1 MTLPAIHSNRPSSQ
15 SAGATQLWSG
25 GTATAVVAGLVALL
39 GVLAFRWLFHVPILA
54 PASAGA
60 YGDADT
66 TVMVLASAG
75 VALIATALLHLLLL
89 TTPRPLTFFGWII
102 GLATLVAVVFPFST
116 TAPLSQKFATA
127 TVNLFIG
134 IAIGSLLTAVGSRFI
149 RSG

>member
-1 MTLPAIHSNRPSSQ
+1 MTMPAMRSNSPSTQ
-15 SAGATQLWSG
+15 NTGAARLWSG
-25 GTATAVVAGLVALL
+25 GIATAVVAGLVALL

-60 YGDADT
+60 YGDANT
-66 TVMVLASAG
+66 TVMVFASAG
-75 VALIATALLHLLLL
+75 AALIATATLHLLLL
-89 TTPRPLTFFGWII
+89 TTPRPLTFFEWII
-102 GLATLVAVVFPFST
+102 GLAMLVAVVFPFST

-134 IAIGSLLTAVGSRFI
+134 IAIGSLLNAVGSRFI

>member
-1 MTLPAIHSNRPSSQ
+1 
-15 SAGATQLWSG
+15 
-25 GTATAVVAGLVALL
+25 
-39 GVLAFRWLFHVPILA
+39 
-54 PASAGA
+54 
-60 YGDADT
+60 
-66 TVMVLASAG
+66 MVLASAG

>member
-1 MTLPAIHSNRPSSQ
+1 MTMPVTHRNSPSSQ
-15 SAGATQLWSG
+15 SVGAAQLWSG
-25 GTATAVVAGLVALL
+25 GIATAVVAGLVALL

-66 TVMVLASAG
+66 TVMVLATAG

>member
-1 MTLPAIHSNRPSSQ
+1 MTIPVTHSNRPSSR
-15 SAGATQLWSG
+15 SVGAAQLWSG
-25 GTATAVVAGLVALL
+25 GIATAVVAGLVALL

-66 TVMVLASAG
+66 TVLVFATAG

-102 GLATLVAVVFPFST
+102 ALATLVAVLFPFGTS
-116 TAPLSQKFATA
+116 APLSQKFATA

-134 IAIGSLLTAVGSRFI
+134 IAIGSLLTAVGARSI

>member
-1 MTLPAIHSNRPSSQ
+1 MTMPAMRSNSPSTQ
-15 SAGATQLWSG
+15 STGAARLWSG
-25 GTATAVVAGLVALL
+25 GIATAVVAGLVALL

-60 YGDADT
+60 YGDANT
-66 TVMVLASAG
+66 TVMVFASAG
-75 VALIATALLHLLLL
+75 MALIATATLHLLLL

>member
-1 MTLPAIHSNRPSSQ
+1 MHSNRPSSQ
-15 SAGATQLWSG
+15 SVGAAQLWSG
-25 GTATAVVAGLVALL
+25 GIATAVVAGLVALL

-66 TVMVLASAG
+66 TVLVFATAG

-116 TAPLSQKFATA
+116 AAPLSQKFATA

-134 IAIGSLLTAVGSRFI
+134 IAIGSLLTAVGA
-149 RSG
+149 RSIGSG

>member
-1 MTLPAIHSNRPSSQ
+1 MTMPVTHSNRPSSQ
-15 SAGATQLWSG
+15 SAGAAQLWSG
-25 GTATAVVAGLVALL
+25 GIATAVVAGLVALL

-134 IAIGSLLTAVGSRFI
+134 TAIGSLLTAVGSRFI

>member
-1 MTLPAIHSNRPSSQ
+1 MTMPVTRSNRPSSQ
-15 SAGATQLWSG
+15 SAGAAQLWAG
-25 GTATAVVAGLVALL
+25 GIATAVVAGLVALL

-66 TVMVLASAG
+66 TVMVLATAG

>member
-1 MTLPAIHSNRPSSQ
+1 MSMPVVESNRPSDS
-15 SAGATQLWSG
+15 SVDAAQLWPG
-25 GTATAVVAGLVALL
+25 GIATAVVAGLVALL

-54 PASAGA
+54 PVSAGA

-66 TVMVLASAG
+66 TVLVFATAG

-102 GLATLVAVVFPFST
+102 ALATLVAVLFPFGTS
-116 TAPLSQKFATA
+116 APLSQKFATA